1 MGRPDP
7 TVSGPVR
14 SVRRRGLCSVGEL
27 GNAGGDPAPGV
38 GGVVI
43 AIAGELVGTRRTVQ
57 ALCCRSASVSRRRRA
72 RYRARVSRS
81 ENSTLVV
88 GKRLAAIIAWL
99 GQLCVKVAADG
110 TDINRRGCRPA
121 HCRRVCLC
129 RRAWRRRHP
138 ARAGGRDRAAVW
150 RAIPASATTAP
161 ASPGE
166 IHPPSL
172 NGEWRRVLFA
182 RSFWNAKVFERTGSA
197 EPTCRSTALRGHRPT
212 PLSLARGRG

>member
-99 GQLCVKVAADG
+99 GKLRVKVAADG

-129 RRAWRRRHP
+129 RRVWRRRHP

-150 RAIPASATTAP
+150 RAILASATAS

-166 IHPPSL
+166 THPLSL
-172 NGEWRRVLFA
+172 NGGVA
-182 RSFWNAKVFERTGSA
+182 PGSFRT
-197 EPTCRSTALRGHRPT
+197 
-212 PLSLARGRG
+212 